1 MKPGASR
8 RARRALLS
16 LVLTNAC
23 TPGSSFDTEPESEAS
38 GPADTSATEGS
49 SDGGGAA
56 TVTVGTTSTG
66 GDPLVTTTVD
76 PTSSGATES
85 TGDTTD
91 GTTTGGT
98 SDTDTSD
105 GSTTGGVK
113 TCKKVDIVLAIEN
126 SPDMSD
132 GYWQIE
138 GMADHLAERLGS
150 DLADWDYHVMV
161 VDADASWGQ
170 SACEDR
176 CALAGYCDLIP
187 EYPCGYNPT
196 VCDATLG
203 AGVVYPAGKWAA
215 NADCGLTADKR
226 YIDNKTNDLASTLQ
240 CLTKVGFSSTWRSQI
255 QSLLDAVG
263 GPPSE
268 LGGCNDGFLR
278 QDAFLVA
285 VSITG
290 TKDEITE
297 GTAEE
302 WHKAMLATKGGNFD
316 KVFMVGLIN
325 DGWYDGV
332 CGLINYGG
340 NTQKLEDFVNLFFRK
355 SFGSYCEPDYAPFL
369 DPALDYL
376 HTACKE

>member
-23 TPGSSFDTEPESEAS
+23 YPSGSGNEPDSEATGPASEAS
-38 GPADTSATEGS
+38 S
-49 SDGGGAA
+49 SEGGGDDSTA
-56 TVTVGTTSTG
+56 TTSTTSTSG
-66 GDPLVTTTVD
+66 EPLPGVTSTVEPTTT
-76 PTSSGATES
+76 GES
-85 TGDTTD
+85 TGDATTSTSGD
-91 GTTTGGT
+91 TTTG
-98 SDTDTSD
+98 DTTTGDTS
-105 GSTTGGVK
+105 GGTGGPK
-113 TCKKVDIVLAIEN
+113 SCKKVDIVLAIEN

-138 GMADHLAERLGS
+138 DMAKHLAERLGS

-170 SACEDR
+170 KACEDR
-176 CALAGYCDLIP
+176 CALNGYCDLIP
-187 EYPCGYNPT
+187 EYPCSYDPT
-196 VCDATLG
+196 ACDATLG

-215 NADCGLTADKR
+215 NTDCGLTANKR
-226 YIDNKTNDLASTLQ
+226 YVDNETSNLGEALQ
-240 CLTKVGFSSTWRSQI
+240 CLTKVGFSSDWRSQI
-255 QSLLDAVG
+255 QSLLDAVS
-263 GPPSE
+263 GPPSQ

-278 QDAFLVA
+278 DDAFLIA

-290 TKDEITE
+290 TKDEITA

-325 DGWYDGV
+325 DGWYPESV

-355 SFGSYCEPDYAPFL
+355 SFGSFCEPDYAPFL

-376 HTACKE
+376 HTACKA